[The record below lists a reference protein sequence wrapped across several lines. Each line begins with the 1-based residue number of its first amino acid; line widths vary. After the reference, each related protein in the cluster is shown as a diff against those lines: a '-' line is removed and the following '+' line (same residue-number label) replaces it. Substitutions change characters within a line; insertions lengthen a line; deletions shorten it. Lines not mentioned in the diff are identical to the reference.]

1 VASAQEISVDL
12 QAFRGDL
19 RAGATACHAEGR
31 GFESLQPLSEKPC
44 ICGAFCA
51 RSARPASPFEGSFG
65 RVRFQSGD
73 PPSRPGG
80 EHLLNGAAEHALEH
94 PGGGSA
100 HVKHLLVDAHR
111 ELGVAVPEQ
120 VPRPPRRYPDLR
132 QQRGKGPPQR
142 VQRCAIARSPRRS
155 SSSSSRSRRRE
166 QVASA
171 TEDDHL
177 PAVLPDAEEHVP
189 HAHRVEYRAVLGCR
203 GGGASQA
210 GCGPRIS
217 SGSRPRR

>member
-1 VASAQEISVDL
+1 MAGSDSISRSF
-12 QAFRGDL
+12 AIIRGPSRL
-19 RAGATACHAEGR
+19 LAMQKVEGSNPFSRSQKSPVFAGL
-31 GFESLQPLSEKPC
+31 FVL
-44 ICGAFCA
+44 GAL
-51 RSARPASPFEGSFG
+51 ARPARFEGSFG
-65 RVRFQSGD
+65 RVRFHSGD

-171 TEDDHL
+171 TEDNHL
-177 PAVLPDAEEHVP
+177 PAVLPHAEEHVP

-217 SGSRPRR
+217 AGSRPRR